1 MNCLNLWRVEGGFK
15 ESGFD
20 ESAFQVFGLFSL
32 GWGSRVHCEIDD
44 SETLDQ
50 LTGYDLRLVQPKHG
64 YRFSL
69 DPLLLADFA
78 RVRSGERAVDLGTGC
93 GIVALL
99 LARLEESCTVT
110 GVEFQPVMAGIA
122 TRNVLLNNLSQRVE
136 VVSEDVL
143 SLKARFPVDSFDL
156 VVSNPPYRRPGT
168 GKVSPRAGRDDARH
182 ETSATLADFMA
193 AAKFLVKPSGRIC
206 FIYHTCRLAE
216 LMTQAALQKLGV
228 LRLRMVHGNDSAPA
242 RMFLVELVKGRVGEL
257 RVEPPL
263 IVRDENGDYSSEKLR
278 IFKGK
283 NGFATETRSHG
294 ESQNRNQGK
303 I

>member
-1 MNCLNLWRVEGGFK
+1 MLVTLHRN
-15 ESGFD
+15 
-20 ESAFQVFGLFSL
+20 
-32 GWGSRVHCEIDD
+32 D

-50 LTGYDLRLVQPKHG
+50 LTGYDLRIVQPRHG
-64 YRFSL
+64 YRFSV

-78 RVRSGERAVDLGTGC
+78 GVRRDERIVDLGTGC
-93 GIVALL
+93 GVLALI
-99 LARLEESCTVT
+99 LARMEPSCSAT
-110 GVEFQPVMAGIA
+110 GVEFQPAMAQIA
-122 TRNVLLNNLSQRVE
+122 GRNVLLNDLSGRVE
-136 VVSEDVL
+136 IVSDDVV

-182 ETSATLADFMA
+182 ETSATLADFLA
-193 AAKFLVKPSGRIC
+193 AAKYLVKPSGRIC

-216 LMTQAALQKLGV
+216 LMAQAALQKLGV
-228 LRLRMVHGNDSAPA
+228 LRLRMVHGGSDAPA

-263 IVRDENGDYSSEKLR
+263 MVRGNDGGYSAEKLR

-283 NGFATETRSHG
+283 NWVCHGDTEATEKG
-294 ESQNRNQGK
+294 E